1 MKRFLLMLQFFTRIP
16 INKELDIKEND
27 FAKGIIFFPIVGL
40 IIGGFNVLVYLLF
53 KSFSSGI
60 LPLIM
65 VTLANVLITGALH
78 IDGLADTC
86 DGIFSARKKEK
97 MLEIMKDSRIGTNGT
112 IAIFFDLGLR
122 IALMSYIN
130 PKQIVSVIL
139 LTSIISRMMLGVL
152 SYISS
157 KGKNKTGLGSL
168 FIGKVILKDTIITII
183 VGVLL
188 SCMFLGYGSLV
199 IIVINFAFM
208 YLYRNY
214 IFSKISVMTGD
225 TLGAANEL
233 SEILILIITIIIGRY
248 GLL

>member
-1 MKRFLLMLQFFTRIP
+1 MKSFLLMLQFFTRIP

-27 FAKGIIFFPIVGL
+27 FARGIIFFPVVGL

-53 KSFSSGI
+53 KSFSPSI

-112 IAIFFDLGLR
+112 LAIFFDLGLR
-122 IALMSYIN
+122 IALLSYIN
-130 PKQIVSVIL
+130 PKHIISVIL

-152 SYISS
+152 SYISG

-188 SCMFLGYGSLV
+188 SCVFLGYGALV